1 MYLYHGSN
9 LAVTNPKII
18 NNKRALDF
26 GDAFYLT
33 TDIEQAKR
41 WAKLITNRRRNGIPT
56 VSVFELKN
64 MEELEML
71 KFDTPNKEW
80 LRLITINRKKQ
91 YYKNKYDI
99 IIGPV
104 ANDNTM
110 PVINLYLTNK
120 YTEEEALK
128 RLLPQKL
135 KDQYAFKT
143 KKALEHL
150 TFKEVITYE

>member
-9 LAVTNPKII
+9 LAVTKPKII
-18 NNKRALDF
+18 NSKRSLDF
-26 GDAFYLT
+26 GNAFYLT

-41 WAKLITNRRRNGIPT
+41 WAKSITNRRGEGIPT
-56 VSVFELKN
+56 VSIYELKN
-64 MEELEML
+64 IEELEIL
-71 KFDTPNKEW
+71 KFDAPSKEW
-80 LRLITINRKKQ
+80 LQLITTNRKKQ
-91 YYKNKYDI
+91 YYKNKFDI

-110 PVINLYLTNK
+110 PVINLYLSNK

-128 RLLPQKL
+128 RLLPQRL

-143 KKALEHL
+143 KKALDHL

>member
-9 LAVTNPKII
+9 VTVTNPKII

-26 GDAFYLT
+26 GNAFYLT

-41 WAKLITNRRRNGIPT
+41 WAKIITNRRGEGIPT
-56 VSVFELKN
+56 VPVFKFEFNDELKI
-64 MEELEML
+64 L

-80 LRLITINRKKQ
+80 LKLISANRKQK
-91 YYKNKYDI
+91 YYNNKYDI

-110 PVINLYLTNK
+110 PVINLYLSK
-120 YTEEEALK
+120 RYTEEEALK
-128 RLLPQKL
+128 RFLPQKL

-143 KKALEHL
+143 NKALKNL